1 MTHLTAHFSMSKTII
16 FQKSFLVSGIMCFDG
31 CGNTIQGFLHTC
43 INDCIEKE
51 ILPADARLIV
61 DAEPSSLGIHQF
73 TVSIESEQGD
83 FIPIKNFDS
92 IIFAKIKE
100 DIIFEIIDDQKENG
114 NKPSDKKNWIN
125 ILVNLMCMG
134 AVLALTLTFPPS
146 IILTIGL
153 TALTFFSTAFTA
165 REYLFAFFHN
175 FRAKNFANMAT
186 TISLG
191 WLLSMA
197 HTLFHAISM
206 PLASNFSMIFMNFMM
221 PTMLIAC
228 INGMDE
234 IKRLVIE
241 KSKKIQ
247 LKGIKTLFP
256 QMSENY
262 RCYQLTQLELE
273 LLSKKI
279 EHLLSSKKQNPSEI
293 DSQPNKEEQEHLLF
307 IQKLI
312 DTKEI
317 SEEKRN
323 LLREGMLIEVNAGEC
338 FPVDCVLVQ
347 GNTVI
352 DASLLTGEPHQ
363 TKQLWQHIPSGAI
376 NLGKKVTVYA
386 EKNSYNSTVNTLL
399 FRSNRA
405 KESATPKEETPK
417 FAYLYTTLV
426 IIGLMAAIFTPI
438 GLGIATIPLV
448 IQNIIGIL
456 FSVCPCTIAIAHQL
470 PQLISIHHRNNKGIQ
485 LRDDSLISPQ
495 SDEIHTV
502 VFDKTGTL
510 TTGNSIVESSDIP
523 IHSSLWQRI
532 YLLEKAHGREH
543 PLAKAIQKH
552 YEVTMNNQLLFD
564 EINECTMDQK
574 NRGLTARVQGRII
587 QIGNVDYL
595 RESGITLPEP
605 EQSKIEQGFSAVC
618 VAEDGIY
625 KGIIYVK
632 HEVRKGVLEALNRLR
647 REGKKI
653 IMLTGDNL
661 LSAKGFNKQMG
672 FIFNEEDIHAGQ
684 TPKDK
689 ESFLRKLMSTERS
702 NPKGVWFVGDGLN
715 DAPCCRIVSEKG
727 GVSCA
732 MDSNDKSAFFTDITF
747 NGSLDY
753 LFKHNKLNCALQQN
767 ISQNK
772 GILIYS
778 TIAFLA
784 FIMSFSIAGVAVSP
798 LIPMAIM
805 LSTTL
810 FVLFN
815 SYRTQLNIDSALDK
829 EIAWPKKL
837 LSSNLS
843 IGLLLAASTL
853 LIGSVLVATITT
865 GGLALPLIAFT
876 AGTAIGFSSA
886 CTLSAISLIGVFLGI
901 LSTSLLSGQCT
912 QDASEYHPSSI
923 SNKDEPGQLEPIDTI
938 AREKTNDF
946 FLDRTY
952 KSKEKPPQ
960 ENESILEAAS
970 CSYSH

>member
-1 MTHLTAHFSMSKTII
+1 MSKTII
-16 FQKSFLVSGIMCFDG
+16 FQKSFLVSGIMCFNG
-31 CGNTIQGFLHTC
+31 CGNTIQGLLHAC
-43 INDCIEKE
+43 IDDCKKKE

-61 DAEPSSLGIHQF
+61 DAEPSGLGIHQF
-73 TVSIESEQGD
+73 TISIETEKNN
-83 FIPIKNFDS
+83 FIPIKNFNS
-92 IIFAKIKE
+92 ILFAKIKE
-100 DIIFEIIDDQKENG
+100 EIIFEIVDDQKEKE
-114 NKPSDKKNWIN
+114 NKPNDKKNWIN
-125 ILVNLMCMG
+125 IFVNLMCMG

-165 REYLFAFFHN
+165 REYLFAFFRN
-175 FRAKNFANMAT
+175 FRAKNFTNMAT

-191 WLLSMA
+191 WFLSMA

-234 IKRLVIE
+234 VKRLVIE

-256 QMSENY
+256 QMSETY
-262 RCYQLTQLELE
+262 RCYELTQPELE

-279 EHLLSSKKQNPSEI
+279 NQLLSSQKQNPSEI
-293 DSQPNKEEQEHLLF
+293 DSQLNKEEHLLF
-307 IQKLI
+307 IQELLN
-312 DTKEI
+312 TKEI

-338 FPVDCVLVQ
+338 FPVDCILIQ

-405 KESATPKEETPK
+405 KESATPKEEIPK
-417 FAYLYTTLV
+417 FAYLYTALV
-426 IIGLMAAIFTPI
+426 ILGFLAAIFTPI

-448 IQNIIGIL
+448 MQNIIGIL

-485 LRDDSLISPQ
+485 LRDDSLIAPQ

-523 IHSSLWQRI
+523 INSSLWQRI
-532 YLLEKAHGREH
+532 YLLEKAYGRGH
-543 PLAKAIQKH
+543 PLAKAIQK
-552 YEVTMNNQLLFD
+552 YYKVAINNNEPRFD
-564 EINECTMDQK
+564 EINECTMDPK
-574 NRGLTARVQGRII
+574 NRGLSARVQERII
-587 QIGNVDYL
+587 QIGSVDYL
-595 RESGITLPEP
+595 RDRGITLPEP
-605 EQSKIEQGFSAVC
+605 KKTKIEQGFSAVC

-625 KGIIYVK
+625 KGVIYVK
-632 HEVRKGVLEALNRLR
+632 HEVRKGVIEALTRLR

-661 LSAKGFNKQMG
+661 SSAKGFNKHMGPIFINNQMVP
-672 FIFNEEDIHAGQ
+672 IFNEEDIHAGQ

-689 ESFLRKLMSTERS
+689 ETFLKEKMEEKGA

-732 MDSNDKSAFFTDITF
+732 MDSNDKSSFFTDITL

-753 LFKHNKLNCALQQN
+753 LFVHNKLNRSLQQN
-767 ISQNK
+767 ITQNK

-778 TIAFLA
+778 TLAFLA
-784 FIMSFSIAGVAVSP
+784 FIISFSIAGVAVSP

-843 IGLLLAASTL
+843 IGLLLTASTL
-853 LIGSVLVATITT
+853 LISSVLVATIAT

-886 CTLSAISLIGVFLGI
+886 CTLSALSLIGVFLGI
-901 LSTSLLSGQCT
+901 LSTSLLSGPCT
-912 QDASEYHPSSI
+912 QDASEHRPSST
-923 SNKDEPGQLEPIDTI
+923 SLDLGKLEPIDT
-938 AREKTNDF
+938 AAKEKTIDF

-952 KSKEKPPQ
+952 KSKEKPRP
-960 ENESILEAAS
+960 ENEPILDGTN
-970 CSYSH
+970 CSNSH

>member
-1 MTHLTAHFSMSKTII
+1 MSKTII
-16 FQKSFLVSGIMCFDG
+16 FQKSFLVSGIMCFNG
-31 CGNTIQGFLHTC
+31 CGNTIQGLLRTC
-43 INDCIEKE
+43 IDDCKKKE
-51 ILPADARLIV
+51 ILPSDARLIV
-61 DAEPSSLGIHQF
+61 DAEPSGLGIHQF
-73 TVSIESEQGD
+73 TISIETEQNN
-83 FIPIKNFDS
+83 FIPIENFDS
-92 IIFAKIKE
+92 ILFAKIKE
-100 DIIFEIIDDQKENG
+100 DIIFEIIDDQKEKE
-114 NKPSDKKNWIN
+114 NKPNDKKNWIN
-125 ILVNLMCMG
+125 ILINLMCMG
-134 AVLALTLTFPPS
+134 AVLALALTFPPS

-165 REYLFAFFHN
+165 REYLFAFFRN
-175 FRAKNFANMAT
+175 FRAKNFTNMAT

-191 WLLSMA
+191 WFLSMA

-256 QMSENY
+256 QMSETY
-262 RCYQLTQLELE
+262 RCYELTQPELE

-279 EHLLSSKKQNPSEI
+279 NQLLSSQKQNPSEI
-293 DSQPNKEEQEHLLF
+293 DSQLNKEEGEHLLF
-307 IQKLI
+307 IQELLN
-312 DTKEI
+312 TKKV
-317 SEEKRN
+317 SAEKRN

-338 FPVDCVLVQ
+338 FPVDCILIK

-363 TKQLWQHIPSGAI
+363 TKQRWQHIPSGSI

-405 KESATPKEETPK
+405 KESATPKEEIPK
-417 FAYLYTTLV
+417 FAYLYTVLV
-426 IIGLMAAIFTPI
+426 MIGFLAAVFTPI

-470 PQLISIHHRNNKGIQ
+470 PQLISIHHRSNKGIQ
-485 LRDDSLISPQ
+485 LRDDSLIAPQ

-510 TTGNSIVESSDIP
+510 TTGNSIVESSTIP
-523 IHSSLWQRI
+523 TNSPLWQRI
-532 YLLEKAHGREH
+532 YLLEKAYGRGH
-543 PLAKAIQKH
+543 PLAKAILKH
-552 YEVTMNNQLLFD
+552 YEAAINNQLLFD
-564 EINECTMDQK
+564 EINECTIDPK
-574 NRGLTARVQGRII
+574 NRGLSGHVQGKKIK
-587 QIGNVDYL
+587 IGSVDYL
-595 RESGITLPEP
+595 IENGITPPALDE
-605 EQSKIEQGFSAVC
+605 SKIEQGFSAVC
-618 VAEDGIY
+618 VAEDGLY
-625 KGIIYVK
+625 KGVIYVK
-632 HEVRKGVLEALNRLR
+632 HEVRKGALEALTRLK

-661 LSAKGFNKQMG
+661 LSAKGFNKQIG
-672 FIFNEEDIHAGQ
+672 SIFNEEDIHAGQ
-684 TPKDK
+684 TPKNKEKFLEDIMDK
-689 ESFLRKLMSTERS
+689 KGV
-702 NPKGVWFVGDGLN
+702 NPRGVWFVGDGLN

-732 MDSNDKSAFFTDITF
+732 MDSNDKSAFFTDITL

-753 LFKHNKLNCALQQN
+753 LFEHNKLNRSLQQN
-767 ISQNK
+767 ITQNK

-778 TIAFLA
+778 TLAFLA
-784 FIMSFSIAGVAVSP
+784 FIISFSIAGVAVSP

-829 EIAWPKKL
+829 ETTWPKKL

-853 LIGSVLVATITT
+853 LISSVLVATITT

-886 CTLSAISLIGVFLGI
+886 CTLSALSLIGMFIGI
-901 LSTSLLSGQCT
+901 LSTSLLSGPCT
-912 QDASEYHPSSI
+912 QDASEHRPSSV
-923 SNKDEPGQLEPIDTI
+923 SRNDLGLPEPVDTT

-946 FLDRTY
+946 FLSRTY
-952 KSKEKPPQ
+952 KSQKTPLQ
-960 ENESILEAAS
+960 ESEPILDGTS
-970 CSYSH
+970 CSNYH